1 MGLKILA
8 AGCSKEDRERVE
20 HSVKAVLGERPAAES
35 WAVSLVK
42 TRGKWSV
49 TVDGPDNRL
58 RGFTFLSS
66 EPRLSASLTEALQ
79 GAGFLG
85 PSPSGSSPS
94 DPSPSGPS
102 PSRPPRSGPPPPMP
116 ASAPRSILAG
126 ERRDR
131 HECGQCGKPF
141 VVLYEA
147 QANESQETVSVACPH
162 CWERNVVSVGQWA
175 ATGRDYRA
183 EKVNR

>member
-20 HSVKAVLGERPAAES
+20 DRVKAVLGKRPAGES
-35 WAVSLVK
+35 WMVSLVK

-58 RGFTFLSS
+58 RGFTFLAS
-66 EPRLSASLTEALQ
+66 EPRLSASLMEALQ

-85 PSPSGSSPS
+85 PSPGGP
-94 DPSPSGPS
+94 PSPTPPS
-102 PSRPPRSGPPPPMP
+102 ASRPIP
-116 ASAPRSILAG
+116 AG

-141 VVLYEA
+141 LVCYEA
-147 QANESQETVSVACPH
+147 QANEPLETVSVACPH
-162 CWERNVVSVGQWA
+162 CWERNVVAVGQWA

-183 EKVNR
+183 EKV

>member
-20 HSVKAVLGERPAAES
+20 QRVKAVLGQRPAGES
-35 WAVSLVK
+35 WSISLVK
-42 TRGKWSV
+42 THGKWSV
-49 TVDGPDNRL
+49 TLDGPDNRL

-79 GAGFLG
+79 SAGFLA
-85 PSPSGSSPS
+85 PSPGGPLSP
-94 DPSPSGPS
+94 PSPITS
-102 PSRPPRSGPPPPMP
+102 
-116 ASAPRSILAG
+116 SAPRSPAAG

-131 HECGQCGKPF
+131 HECGDCGKPF
-141 VVLYEA
+141 LVCYEA
-147 QANESQETVSVACPH
+147 QANEPQETVSVACPH

>member
-20 HSVKAVLGERPAAES
+20 NRVKAVLGKRPAGES

-42 TRGKWSV
+42 THGKWSV
-49 TVDGPDNRL
+49 TVDGPDSRL

-85 PSPSGSSPS
+85 PPAPG
-94 DPSPSGPS
+94 GL
-102 PSRPPRSGPPPPMP
+102 PPPPAP
-116 ASAPRSILAG
+116 IPSSAPRPIPAG

-141 VVLYEA
+141 LVCYEA
-147 QANESQETVSVACPH
+147 QANEPLETVSVACPH
-162 CWERNVVSVGQWA
+162 CWERNVVAVGQWA

-183 EKVNR
+183 EKG

>member
-20 HSVKAVLGERPAAES
+20 HRVKAVLGERPAGES

-42 TRGKWSV
+42 THGKWSV

-85 PSPSGSSPS
+85 PSPSGPSPS
-94 DPSPSGPS
+94 SPSPSGPS
-102 PSRPPRSGPPPPMP
+102 PSGPSRSGPPTPMP
-116 ASAPRSILAG
+116 ASAPRPIPAG

-131 HECGQCGKPF
+131 HECGNCGKPF
-141 VVLYEA
+141 LVLYEA
-147 QANESQETVSVACPH
+147 QANEPQETVSVACPH

-183 EKVNR
+183 EKG

>member
-20 HSVKAVLGERPAAES
+20 HRVKAGRGARPAGES

-42 TRGKWSV
+42 TGGKWSV

-85 PSPSGSSPS
+85 LPSSAPTP
-94 DPSPSGPS
+94 
-102 PSRPPRSGPPPPMP
+102 SGPPPRMP
-116 ASAPRSILAG
+116 ASPPRSIPAG

-131 HECGQCGKPF
+131 HECGDCGKPF
-141 VVLYEA
+141 LVCYEA

-183 EKVNR
+183 EKG

>member
-20 HSVKAVLGERPAAES
+20 HRVKAVLGQRPAGES
-35 WAVSLVK
+35 WSVSLVK

-49 TVDGPDNRL
+49 TLDGPDSRL

-79 GAGFLG
+79 STGFLG
-85 PSPSGSSPS
+85 PSPEGPASPS
-94 DPSPSGPS
+94 LPPLPPSAPAPPAHHS
-102 PSRPPRSGPPPPMP
+102 PIT
-116 ASAPRSILAG
+116 SAPRPMAAG
-126 ERRDR
+126 ERRDP
-131 HECGQCGKPF
+131 HECGDCGKPF
-141 VVLYEA
+141 LVLYEA
-147 QANESQETVSVACPH
+147 QANEPLETVSVACPH
-162 CWERNVVSVGQWA
+162 CWERNVVAIGQWA